1 MYVKKI
7 DNYDEISLWIAEHNQ
22 AFKNRRSTN
31 IPYKEVKR
39 ENLIIDSNNSI
50 LGVYNNDQL
59 LGGAYISYCIG
70 YGNVKNVKV
79 GHVWIEPRYQ
89 KRGVGSFLIEEI
101 ENIALQDGR
110 ELLQLNVANIYLP
123 AVHLYRKN
131 GFKDLIIYANIPRTY
146 YFIRMIKEVG
156 TYKFSERK
164 RLYMLIKS
172 AIIFKILYKR
182 DSSPTMI
189 NKMIYGKEKKY

>member
-1 MYVKKI
+1 M
-7 DNYDEISLWIAEHNQ
+7 
-22 AFKNRRSTN
+22 
-31 IPYKEVKR
+31 
-39 ENLIIDSNNSI
+39 
-50 LGVYNNDQL
+50 
-59 LGGAYISYCIG
+59 
-70 YGNVKNVKV
+70 
-79 GHVWIEPRYQ
+79 
-89 KRGVGSFLIEEI
+89 
-101 ENIALQDGR
+101 
-110 ELLQLNVANIYLP
+110 ANIYLP